1 MEAQLGTTNLLLG
14 IMAAV
19 SLLQAL
25 LLIGAGIAGWTL
37 YQRVTALMADLE
49 QRHVAPVM
57 STVNAILDDVRGVTS
72 TVKEET
78 NRVDYA
84 LRSTIHRVDDTADR
98 VRFQRSSENEPRR
111 RVRTRRPRRDR
122 DDAASGG
129 VARYS
134 QPGGET
140 WETDTIAST
149 TRVAA
154 VAAS

>member
-25 LLIGAGIAGWTL
+25 LLIGASIAGWTL

-98 VRFQRSSENEPRR
+98 VRSNVRAKTS
-111 RVRTRRPRRDR
+111 RVVGFVR
-122 DDAASGG
+122 G
-129 VARYS
+129 V
-134 QPGGET
+134 
-140 WETDTIAST
+140 
-149 TRVAA
+149 RVAIETMLRP
-154 VAAS
+154 AA

>member
-37 YQRVTALMADLE
+37 YQRVTALLADLE
-49 QRHVAPVM
+49 QRHVTPVM

-78 NRVDYA
+78 NRVDHA

-98 VRFQRSSENEPRR
+98 VRSNVRAKTS
-111 RVRTRRPRRDR
+111 RVVGFVR
-122 DDAASGG
+122 G
-129 VARYS
+129 V
-134 QPGGET
+134 
-140 WETDTIAST
+140 
-149 TRVAA
+149 RVAIETMLRP
-154 VAAS
+154 AA